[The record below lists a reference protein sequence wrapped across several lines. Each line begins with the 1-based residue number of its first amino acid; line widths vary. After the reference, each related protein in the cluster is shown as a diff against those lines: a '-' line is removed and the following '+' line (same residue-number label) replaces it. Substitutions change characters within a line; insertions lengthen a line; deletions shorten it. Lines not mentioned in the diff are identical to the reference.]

1 MNNFEVLDHPAD
13 IGIKVK
19 GETLEEL
26 FINAA
31 IGTSS
36 LIIDLKAIEQKE
48 IKKINLQGK
57 NLEDLFI
64 KCLDEI
70 IYLFDSEGFLPKSV
84 KVETIHELSLR
95 AIFQGGTFNKN
106 KHEIKLYFKAG
117 TYHQLEIKQ
126 TKEGWEAK
134 VYFDV

>member
-95 AIFQGGTFNKN
+95 AIFQGEKFNKN
-106 KHEIKLYFKAG
+106 KHEIKLYLKAV